1 MSTRGAGYGLDAEL
15 AAKSALKY
23 DTGKEGEAARWLAEV
38 TEVGFT
44 ESFADSLKNGQ
55 MLCILINRI
64 KPGTIKKVETSKM
77 PFKQMENISN
87 FLKACRVLGVAEH
100 DLFETVDLFE
110 QKDLGV
116 VVNCIHALGRTV
128 QTTVPEFRGPHLG
141 VKMSGKSAS
150 SFRSAAPAPSKAP
163 AYNGMT
169 KLAMGSSATMQR
181 STFNDTRNVAF
192 GANTVGTGATNIVSQ
207 QSMGSSSTMQRSD
220 ITTSNSVTFGADS
233 ASGKSA
239 LPPAVPAKK
248 KWAPAPAPRS
258 SVPPPAPSS
267 SYSSSSSYAPSARGG
282 GYGLDA
288 ELAKKMALKYDPK
301 LEAEAQQW
309 VEQVIGSS
317 FPTSFAESLK
327 NGQILCTLI
336 NTIKP
341 GTIRSVSTSKM
352 PFKQMENVS
361 NYLKACRTLGVAE
374 HDLFETVDLYEQ
386 KDMGV
391 VVTCIHALGRAVQ
404 GTYAG
409 PKLGAKVADKNVR
422 KFTPDQLKG
431 DGGMTKLAAGSSKTM
446 ERSAFND
453 TNSVTFG
460 NKVAGTGT
468 SGATMQTAGSSA
480 TMQKAQF
487 NDTNSINFG
496 ANASGTSVAK
506 ASDVTMLGKGSAGTM
521 ERSSVS
527 KPGITFGADA
537 STSERDKMARVNFD
551 FAASEPGE
559 LSLKEGTIVIVLD
572 DKSDPDGWWTGKDSA
587 GHTGQFP
594 GNYVTVI

>member
-1 MSTRGAGYGLDAEL
+1 
-15 AAKSALKY
+15 
-23 DTGKEGEAARWLAEV
+23 
-38 TEVGFT
+38 
-44 ESFADSLKNGQ
+44 
-55 MLCILINRI
+55 
-64 KPGTIKKVETSKM
+64 
-77 PFKQMENISN
+77 
-87 FLKACRVLGVAEH
+87 
-100 DLFETVDLFE
+100 
-110 QKDLGV
+110 
-116 VVNCIHALGRTV
+116 
-128 QTTVPEFRGPHLG
+128 
-141 VKMSGKSAS
+141 
-150 SFRSAAPAPSKAP
+150 
-163 AYNGMT
+163 
-169 KLAMGSSATMQR
+169 
-181 STFNDTRNVAF
+181 
-192 GANTVGTGATNIVSQ
+192 
-207 QSMGSSSTMQRSD
+207 
-220 ITTSNSVTFGADS
+220 
-233 ASGKSA
+233 
-239 LPPAVPAKK
+239 
-248 KWAPAPAPRS
+248 
-258 SVPPPAPSS
+258 VPPPAPSS

-422 KFTPDQLKG
+422 KFTPDQLKV

-460 NKVAGTGT
+460 NKVAGAGT
-468 SGATMQTAGSSA
+468 SGATMQTAGSSATMQKAQFNDSNSINFGAKASGTGASGAATMQTAGSSATMQKAQFNDSNSINFGAKASGTGASGAATMQTAGSSA